1 MTLVVETVVVAEA
14 GEQMRGVADN
24 VPEPVNGSG
33 VESGSGTV
41 DGAVTDRLA
50 VLGRLALGGATVI
63 EGIGLA
69 ASSAAEGFVEGD
81 RQLQGVVD
89 GALD

>member
-14 GEQMRGVADN
+14 GEWIRGVADH
-24 VPEPVNGSG
+24 VPEPIRSAG

-41 DGAVTDRLA
+41 DGAVADRLA
-50 VLGRLALGGATVI
+50 VLRRLALGGATVMD
-63 EGIGLA
+63 GIGLA
-69 ASSAAEGFVEGD
+69 ATSAAEGFAEGD